1 MRRNNA
7 AAIAVGSISQ
17 PELGSLGRAPGR
29 LFRSLS
35 AREAW
40 LAACL
45 GLLAVGAAAVYAQQW
60 SASARDRFV
69 NAQADLALARS
80 SRAIALQKLAAGQ
93 GAGAAGAAQ
102 LAAIDGW
109 STHARSFWLARLQIE
124 QRLETAAAAAHL
136 PAPEVRVAQALED
149 GSDTPLLKAEVS
161 GPYEPGPWLAFMRAL
176 AADGP
181 SFVVDK
187 LDVSDAEASQFALV
201 LLFPVTLDEPPPPEP
216 QS

>member
-7 AAIAVGSISQ
+7 AAIAVGSVSQ
-17 PELGSLGRAPGR
+17 PRLGALAGAPGR
-29 LFRSLS
+29 LLRPLS
-35 AREAW
+35 SREAW

-60 SASARDRFV
+60 SATERDRFV
-69 NAQADLALARS
+69 GAQADLALARS
-80 SRAIALQKLAAGQ
+80 DRAIALQKRASPPS
-93 GAGAAGAAQ
+93 AAQ
-102 LAAIDGW
+102 LAAADAW
-109 STHARSFWLARLQIE
+109 STHARSIWLARLEIE
-124 QRLETAAAAAHL
+124 QRLDTAAIVARL

-161 GPYEPGPWLAFMRAL
+161 GPYLAGPWLAFLRAL
-176 AADGP
+176 AANGP

-187 LDVSDAEASQFALV
+187 LDVSDAEAAQFALV
-201 LLFPVTLDEPPPPEP
+201 LLFPVTLAQPPPAGP

>member
-7 AAIAVGSISQ
+7 AAIGVGSVSQ
-17 PELGSLGRAPGR
+17 PKLGGLASTPGR
-29 LFRSLS
+29 LFRPLS

-40 LAACL
+40 LAACF
-45 GLLAVGAAAVYAQQW
+45 GLLAVGGAAVYAQGW
-60 SASARDRFV
+60 SAAARDRYV
-69 NAQADLALARS
+69 NAQADLTLARS
-80 SRAIALQKLAAGQ
+80 NRAIALQK
-93 GAGAAGAAQ
+93 GAGTGDDAQ

-109 STHARSFWLARLQIE
+109 STHARSFWLARLAIE

-136 PAPEVRVAQALED
+136 RAPEVRVAQALED

-161 GPYEPGPWLAFMRAL
+161 GPYVAGPWLAFMRAL

-187 LDVSDAEASQFALV
+187 LDVSDANAAQFALV
-201 LLFPVTLDEPPPPEP
+201 LLFPVTLDEPPPAPAEGP
-216 QS
+216 LS

>member
-1 MRRNNA
+1 M
-7 AAIAVGSISQ
+7 GSVFQPKLGGIS
-17 PELGSLGRAPGR
+17 GAPAR
-29 LFRSLS
+29 LLRPLT

-40 LAACL
+40 LAAL
-45 GLLAVGAAAVYAQQW
+45 FGLLAVGAAAVYAQQW
-60 SASARDRFV
+60 NAAARDRFV
-69 NAQADLALARS
+69 NAQADLALARGN
-80 SRAIALQKLAAGQ
+80 RAIALQRRAAAPDT
-93 GAGAAGAAQ
+93 AG

-161 GPYEPGPWLAFMRAL
+161 GPYLAGPWLAFMRAL

-181 SFVVDK
+181 SLVVDK
-187 LDVSDAEASQFALV
+187 LDVSDADAAQFALV
-201 LLFPVTLDEPPPPEP
+201 LLFPVQLDQPPPEP
-216 QS
+216 RP

>member
-7 AAIAVGSISQ
+7 AAIGVASVSQ
-17 PELGSLGRAPGR
+17 SRLGGDAGASGR
-29 LFRSLS
+29 LIRPLS

-40 LAACL
+40 LAACF
-45 GLLAVGAAAVYAQQW
+45 GLLAVGGAAVYAQGW
-60 SASARDRFV
+60 SAAARDRYV
-69 NAQADLALARS
+69 NAQADLTLARGN
-80 SRAIALQKLAAGQ
+80 RAIALQKGV
-93 GAGAAGAAQ
+93 GTTDVSQ

-149 GSDTPLLKAEVS
+149 GSDTPLLKAEVT
-161 GPYEPGPWLAFMRAL
+161 GPYVAGPWLAFMRSL
-176 AADGP
+176 TADGP

-187 LDVSDAEASQFALV
+187 LDVSDAEAAQFALV
-201 LLFPVTLDEPPPPEP
+201 LLFPVTLDEPPPAAPDGQP
-216 QS
+216 S